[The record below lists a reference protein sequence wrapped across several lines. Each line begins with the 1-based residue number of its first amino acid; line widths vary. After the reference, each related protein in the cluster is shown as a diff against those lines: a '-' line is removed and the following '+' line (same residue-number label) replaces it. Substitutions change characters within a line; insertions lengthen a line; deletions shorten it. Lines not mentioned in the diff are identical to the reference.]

1 MQKGENMFCF
11 YVNSVF
17 FTDHMSKTL
26 DFNCSQRFTTV
37 HNGSH
42 PQLKKIYDSLYL
54 CDVNRCEPL

>member
-42 PQLKKIYDSLYL
+42 PQLKKI
-54 CDVNRCEPL
+54 V

>member
-1 MQKGENMFCF
+1 MQKSENVFGF
-11 YVNSVF
+11 YLNSVF

-42 PQLKKIYDSLYL
+42 HTNKENLIFS
-54 CDVNRCEPL
+54 

>member
-17 FTDHMSKTL
+17 FTDHMSETF

-37 HNGSH
+37 HNGSQRFTTVH
-42 PQLKKIYDSLYL
+42 IP
-54 CDVNRCEPL
+54 N